1 MAQPN
6 GFLKFNTSEASK
18 QQEVSKIGY
27 GLDDSRLGGPF
38 KADPTIVLQPQRK
51 TNNIGVET
59 KDFYTGK
66 GWEVS
71 ENQKKISFK
80 NKNDVVSWYEQ
91 NTKTETTTA
100 TITMQKLS
108 SPYLSSR
115 VNIS

>member
-1 MAQPN
+1 MAKPN
-6 GFLKFNTSEASK
+6 GFLQFNTSEASK

-38 KADPTIVLQPQRK
+38 KADPTIVLQQQRK

-71 ENQKKISFK
+71 ENQKKVTFK

-91 NTKTETTTA
+91 NTKQRQLRQQSPCKKVSA
-100 TITMQKLS
+100 
-108 SPYLSSR
+108 PYLSSR
-115 VNIS
+115 INIS

>member
-1 MAQPN
+1 MAKPN
-6 GFLKFNTSEASK
+6 GFLQFNTSEASK

-38 KADPTIVLQPQRK
+38 KADPTIVLQQQRK

-71 ENQKKISFK
+71 ENQKEGYF
-80 NKNDVVSWYEQ
+80 
-91 NTKTETTTA
+91 
-100 TITMQKLS
+100 
-108 SPYLSSR
+108 
-115 VNIS
+115 